1 MSTKPTD
8 GERDPNDGEDDDVD
22 IDLEFDTY
30 TAQYQNNNNYHTDAD
45 SIRREFSISQY
56 DRSVYEYLNAFPDM
70 IEHVWDGEPRGATSS
85 KGGTDGLI
93 RGKPGTGKS
102 KWLIHLALR
111 LIEINNEKVVWRGST
126 TRSEWLPLAPWVRLC
141 LPASAKDVSAVL
153 VPKDP
158 TDDRIEVDI
167 EDVAREV
174 VYYDGPEQLNRELLK
189 QGQIHVV
196 YPDGAMTGCQ
206 KIYQNAPEK
215 QYEDLEFTPDDPAK
229 HWWFA
234 WILSRIEDGPHDWT
248 SLILD
253 EIGDLAPQMARK
265 DEYSTYQKIELLKDC
280 FVDARK
286 FGLSLFLA
294 GHTEQDIHQMVRHK
308 IRWRIQMP
316 GESNPVSKSDVVGFN
331 SVPMETDFM
340 SHAPVGQILVYN
352 QQNFE
357 ELAYPNYP
365 SPIDYTLRVEL
376 TY

>member
-1 MSTKPTD
+1 MSTDQPATD
-8 GERDPNDGEDDDVD
+8 GDDDDVD
-22 IDLEFDTY
+22 IGIEFDTY
-30 TAQYQNNNNYHTDAD
+30 TAQYQNNSNYHTDAS
-45 SIRREFSISQY
+45 SIRRRFSVSEY
-56 DRSVYEYLNAFPDM
+56 DRGLYEYQNVFPDLL
-70 IEHVWDGEPRGATSS
+70 EHVWEGEPRGATAS
-85 KGGTDGLI
+85 KGGTDALI
-93 RGKPGTGKS
+93 RGKPGSGKS
-102 KWLIHLALR
+102 SWLRHLALR
-111 LIEINNEKVVWRGST
+111 LAEVNGEKVVWRGST
-126 TRSEWLPLAPWVRLC
+126 TRSEWLALAPWTRLC
-141 LPASAKDVSAVL
+141 LPASATDVTAVL

-158 TDDRIEVDI
+158 TDDRIEVDV

-174 VYYDGPEQLNRELLK
+174 VYYSDPEQLNHDLLK
-189 QGQIHVV
+189 PGQIHVV
-196 YPDGAMTGCQ
+196 YPDGQMTGCQ
-206 KIYQNAPEK
+206 AVYESSPEK
-215 QYEDLEFTPDDPAK
+215 QYEDLEFSRDDPDK

-234 WILSRIEDGPHDWT
+234 WMLSRIEGGPHDWT

-265 DEYSTYQKIELLKDC
+265 DEYGTYQKIELMKDC

-357 ELAYPNYP
+357 ELAYPHYP
-365 SPIDYTLRVEL
+365 SPIDYTLKIEMQ
-376 TY
+376 Y